1 MSAGVLTEHPLT
13 DEYQH
18 EQSRCERGLHYDQ
31 RCEQQRDHLQR
42 PTEDRQAGA
51 EHPAPALDK
60 SPDQRQAQVVAVG
73 RLLGVHRLERD
84 P

>member
-1 MSAGVLTEHPLT
+1 MLAEHPLT
-13 DEYQH
+13 DEHQH
-18 EQSRCERGLHYDQ
+18 EQPRCERGLYHDQ
-31 RCEQQRDHLQR
+31 RREQQSDHLQR

-51 EHPAPALDK
+51 EHPAPALDQ
-60 SPDQRQAQVVAVG
+60 SPDQRQAQVVAAG